1 MNASRPSLSAQQAI
15 SPSAQSV
22 YAVATFAKRPSDAT
36 VLAARDPS
44 TRFDFSPCFKMPGVS
59 MSRTVLRP
67 RYEPYARNA
76 RARTN
81 RAPPKGRTG
90 RFRPSMPSTAA
101 RHPCSPGAIS
111 MASHRHVASIP
122 ASSRKYA
129 ISASASAS
137 RTASPA
143 SAAFFLRIASSWRP
157 DASGMLVERHKFLT
171 LRLLIRFGGQ
181 DRQGSRTHWDPRRAL
196 PHRARWRP
204 PRRMSNAAPYRSKTA
219 GSRETRRS
227 ARLVQNRQVL
237 GEHAKVVA
245 KTLFVAFDLAID
257 ALDILRK
264 ATAFALDIVVFDQ
277 IPLRLPVRCPC
288 CPHALPKPRCAHSA
302 ANAPPRY
309 PLPLCAKTRFRRRGL
324 LAASECGRA

>member
-44 TRFDFSPCFKMPGVS
+44 TRFDFSPCFKTPGVS

-76 RARTN
+76 RANESGATKRSD
-81 RAPPKGRTG
+81 RL
-90 RFRPSMPSTAA
+90 RPSMPSTAA

-157 DASGMLVERHKFLT
+157 DASRC
-171 LRLLIRFGGQ
+171 
-181 DRQGSRTHWDPRRAL
+181 S
-196 PHRARWRP
+196 
-204 PRRMSNAAPYRSKTA
+204 S
-219 GSRETRRS
+219 S
-227 ARLVQNRQVL
+227 ATNSS
-237 GEHAKVVA
+237 
-245 KTLFVAFDLAID
+245 
-257 ALDILRK
+257 
-264 ATAFALDIVVFDQ
+264 
-277 IPLRLPVRCPC
+277 
-288 CPHALPKPRCAHSA
+288 RCAS
-302 ANAPPRY
+302 
-309 PLPLCAKTRFRRRGL
+309 
-324 LAASECGRA
+324 